1 MTCVRKTME
10 KNRITVRLSNR
21 DLHSIDL
28 FIRAGEFSSRSEV
41 IRHAVNHFIKD
52 YADQVIAK
60 AEKLRKVQEL
70 ELAVEAIEPY
80 MQK

>member
-1 MTCVRKTME
+1 ME

-52 YADQVIAK
+52 YADQVIQK
-60 AEKLRKVQEL
+60 AEKLKKVQEL